1 MWLVKMNNRLRQ
13 LLLLVSMLV
22 LLSISYITVSSTGY
36 DPFSVEP
43 PEGQNI
49 TETEGEAPGSVN
61 SSSVNTTEEKGVIGK
76 VVAGYRL
83 LFRDVNKGFD
93 AVSGE

>member
-1 MWLVKMNNRLRQ
+1 M
-13 LLLLVSMLV
+13 LVSILV

-36 DPFSVEP
+36 DSVSIES

-49 TETEGEAPGSVN
+49 TETEGEAPGRAN
-61 SSSVNTTEEKGVIGK
+61 SSSVNITEEKGVIGK

-83 LFRDVNKGFD
+83 LFRDVSKGFG